1 MARSQAYAWLFITK
15 FRLRCFYGLIIL
27 INLNCIII
35 TFGISEKSSLNKTK
49 VLSNTKNE
57 IRKNNTLLEEV
68 KNNKTPTPYII
79 QKKSQL

>member
-15 FRLRCFYGLIIL
+15 FRLRRFYGLIIL

-57 IRKNNTLLEEV
+57 ILKNNTLLEEV
-68 KNNKTPTPYII
+68 KNNKTPTP
-79 QKKSQL
+79 